1 VPHTPDLAWQNYG
14 ILPHF
19 CKASVVS
26 LIAHQDGAASS
37 FTGKK
42 PGWWG
47 ALFAGGDDGEIGD
60 LGERDGDR
68 IMAAGHGQP
77 DLPAVS

>member
-1 VPHTPDLAWQNYG
+1 MVFAALLSDFCGVPDRAPRWGSEQ
-14 ILPHF
+14 
-19 CKASVVS
+19 
-26 LIAHQDGAASS
+26 SS
-37 FTGKK
+37 STGKK

-60 LGERDGDR
+60 LGEWDGDR